1 VRPSILVLLVIAGGC
16 YVPVYQVQ
24 RNARV
29 PHAAVP
35 LRTAQPLAG
44 PVELTL
50 GASNAG
56 DLMEPSQ
63 GNRQSAD
70 EVPARQARGELRVRL
85 GQRGELA
92 LVHEHGFGSSS
103 QRLDPT
109 QAPVGGGDVFG
120 TGVAGRYAIEL
131 APGWSLGLDTE
142 VLVWTVPYVEY
153 RTCVE
158 NCPAGPTTTI
168 EHGTSNATTLGFGV
182 TPSHKEGRA
191 TLFGGLF
198 ARNHP
203 TITRKATEYY
213 DTHSDDVEN
222 GPANVLVHA
231 GLAYELGGGISALVL
246 VHQNVSHDPVI
257 YGPGVGVALSA
268 SLR

>member
-1 VRPSILVLLVIAGGC
+1 MLLLAIAGGC

-63 GNRQSAD
+63 GNQQSAD
-70 EVPARQARGELRVRL
+70 EVPSRQVRGELRIRL
-85 GQRGELA
+85 RERGELA

-103 QRLDPT
+103 QRLDAT
-109 QAPVGGGDVFG
+109 QAPVGDGDVFG
-120 TGVAGRYAIEL
+120 TGGAIRYAAEL
-131 APGWSLGLDTE
+131 APGWSLGLEAE

-158 NCPAGPTTTI
+158 NCPPGPMTTV
-168 EHGTSNATTLGFGV
+168 EHGTSNATTLGLGM
-182 TPSHKEGRA
+182 TPSYKAGRA
-191 TLFGGLF
+191 TVFGGVF
-198 ARNHP
+198 VRNHP
-203 TITRKATEYY
+203 TITRKETEYY
-213 DTHSDDVEN
+213 DLHSDDVED
-222 GPANVLVHA
+222 GPANVLLHA
-231 GLAYELGGGISALVL
+231 GVGYELGGGISALVL
-246 VHQNVSHDPVI
+246 LHQNVSHDPVI